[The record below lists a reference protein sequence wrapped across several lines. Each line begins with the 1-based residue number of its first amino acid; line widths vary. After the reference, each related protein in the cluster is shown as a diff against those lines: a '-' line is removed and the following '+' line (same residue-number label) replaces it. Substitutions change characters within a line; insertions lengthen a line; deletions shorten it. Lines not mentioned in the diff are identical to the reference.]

1 MDRQT
6 HNTLAFHL
14 SASLLPTSEN
24 RTPKAVHGSANYA
37 PEESSNDRIRGRLGP
52 TLSHPHQTEHVE
64 LRPLS
69 GDLTVSRSQKAA
81 KKQNQPTKAARLAH
95 RVVSNLASL
104 TYHHLS
110 PHTQMQSRTHL
121 KHNRAR
127 KPQKLSS
134 LARVLGKVEADLS
147 LDPSQASSETG
158 LSDVFSGNSQNY
170 GGGLGDGA
178 GETMLNAL
186 HMRLGFLMPS
196 VKPVRGP
203 VSSRLKE
210 WDGQNADRIA
220 SEGSLRQMESD
231 LKTIERLL
239 ADHNHVQ
246 RDKGAF
252 ARMPQSALLK
262 QVQQLRLEAEELRRK
277 VKAAT
282 RALAQVEA
290 QKQMESIPV
299 EHLSDLV
306 AAAQDSQQI
315 LLGKTRWLRRKNGE
329 FLRP

>member
-14 SASLLPTSEN
+14 SASLLPTSEH
-24 RTPKAVHGSANYA
+24 RTPGAINGSANYA

-81 KKQNQPTKAARLAH
+81 KKQNQPTKASRLAH

-121 KHNRAR
+121 KQNRAR

-158 LSDVFSGNSQNY
+158 LSDVFSGKSQNY
-170 GGGLGDGA
+170 GGGPSDGS

-220 SEGSLRQMESD
+220 SEGGLRQMESD

-239 ADHNHVQ
+239 ADHDHVQ
-246 RDKGAF
+246 RDKGA
-252 ARMPQSALLK
+252 RMPQPALLK
-262 QVQQLRLEAEELRRK
+262 QVQQLKGEAEELRRK
-277 VKAAT
+277 IKATT

-290 QKQMESIPV
+290 QKQLESIPI

-306 AAAQDSQQI
+306 AAAQDSQQV
-315 LLGKTRWLRRKNGE
+315 LLGKNRWLRRKNGE